1 MVLSRKGLKLENHN
15 YPKLQFGQSKQLA
28 IFFIAGGGGGVL
40 LLQKRNMGRLEF

>member
-28 IFFIAGGGGGVL
+28 IFFIAGGGGVL